1 MELKGTLT
9 ENGLNSGNLDLS
21 PGSCGK
27 LLV

>member
-9 ENGLNSGNLDLS
+9 QNGLNSGNLDLS
-21 PGSCGK
+21 PGLGGK

>member
-9 ENGLNSGNLDLS
+9 QNGLNSGNLDLS
-21 PGSCGK
+21 PGLCGK